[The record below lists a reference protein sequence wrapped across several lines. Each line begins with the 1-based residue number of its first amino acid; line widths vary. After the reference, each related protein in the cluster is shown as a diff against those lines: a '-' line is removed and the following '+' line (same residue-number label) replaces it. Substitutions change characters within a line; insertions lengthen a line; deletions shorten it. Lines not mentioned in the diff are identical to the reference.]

1 MEIKQRNRLGIRT
14 ALISSFCNVI
24 VAIGK
29 IVFGILGN
37 SFALIADGVES
48 TLDIISSIIVWGGL
62 KIAAE
67 PADDNHPYGHGK
79 AESLAG
85 VIVSTILISAG
96 LGIGYNGIARIFS
109 PDLTTPKVFTLYVFI
124 IVIIVKE
131 ILYQYTIKVSKLI
144 NSTSMK
150 AEAWHHRTDAITT
163 VFALIGVFIA
173 INTSYKIADGLAGV
187 LCGCII
193 IFNGSRILY
202 ASSNEVMDTVA
213 SDEIYDKIK
222 QTTLTHPE
230 IKNIDNCRI
239 RKSGLQY
246 LLDIEIQV
254 DPTITVM
261 AGHKIA
267 HELEDTLLQDKN
279 LNIIDVIIHV
289 EPFIPETDSQSSF
302 EI

>member
-1 MEIKQRNRLGIRT
+1 MDIKQRSRLGIRT

-96 LGIGYNGIARIFS
+96 LGIGYNGIARILS
-109 PDLTTPKVFTLYVFI
+109 PDLMAPKAFTLYVFI
-124 IVIIVKE
+124 IVIIIKE

-163 VFALIGVFIA
+163 VMALIGVFIA

-222 QTTLTHPE
+222 NITLTHAE

-267 HELEDTLLQDKN
+267 HELEDILLQDKN
-279 LNIIDVIIHV
+279 LNIIDIIIHV
-289 EPFIPETDSQSSF
+289 EPFIPEIDSKSSF